1 LIGVFTLAVVVG
13 IFAFVWW
20 FQRLGTGESK
30 AQYEIYFDGPVAG
43 LRTGATVNFNGI
55 RVGEV
60 RSLALVP
67 DIPRAVVAIVEVNR
81 STPIRTDTKVTLEY
95 QGLTGVASVALTGGD
110 PKASMLMEQKK
121 GDRPPRLVAEPTVD
135 AFQAAAKLMQRLDKL
150 VADNEERFG
159 TILKD
164 LTEVSR
170 VLAAR
175 SNDTL
180 LEVRAAAESIRK
192 AADNVSK
199 EAGPTLESIRKAAD
213 NVSNEAGPT
222 LESIRKAANNISN
235 QAGPT
240 LNEFRMLA
248 TDAKRAVGE
257 IDRLVR
263 NIERNPRQ
271 FLFNN
276 GGTVPQY
283 NR

>member
-1 LIGVFTLAVVVG
+1 METRANYILIGAFTLSVVVG

-20 FQRLGTGESK
+20 FQRLGTGEAK
-30 AQYEIYFDGPVAG
+30 AQYEIYFDGPVSG

-67 DIPRAVVAIVEVNR
+67 DIPRAVVAIVEVQR

-95 QGLTGVASVALTGGD
+95 QGLTGVATVALTGGD

-121 GDRPPRLVAEPTVD
+121 GDRPPRLVAEPTTD

-150 VADNEERFG
+150 VEANEQRFSA
-159 TILKD
+159 ILKD
-164 LTEVSR
+164 LSEVSR
-170 VLAAR
+170 VLASR

-180 LEVRAAAESIRK
+180 LEVQSAAESIRK
-192 AADNVSK
+192 AADNI
-199 EAGPTLESIRKAAD
+199 GKAAD
-213 NVSNEAGPT
+213 NIG
-222 LESIRKAANNISN
+222 N
-235 QAGPT
+235 QATPT
-240 LNEFRMLA
+240 LNEFRSLA
-248 TDAKRAVGE
+248 GDARRAVGE

-283 NR
+283 R

>member
-1 LIGVFTLAVVVG
+1 METRANYVLIGMFTLAVIVG
-13 IFAFVWW
+13 IFGFVWW
-20 FQRLGTGESK
+20 FQRLGTGEAK
-30 AQYEIYFDGPVAG
+30 AQYEIYFDGPVSG

-67 DIPRAVVAIVEVNR
+67 NVPRAVVAIVEI
-81 STPIRTDTKVTLEY
+81 SKTTPVRTDTKVMLEF
-95 QGLTGVASVALTGGD
+95 QGLTGVASVAMTGGNPD
-110 PKASMLMEQKK
+110 ASMLVAPNR
-121 GDRPPRLVAEPTVD
+121 GDRPPRLVAESTPD

-150 VADNEERFG
+150 VETNEQR
-159 TILKD
+159 ISAIMKD

-180 LEVRAAAESIRK
+180 IEVQSAADSIRK
-192 AADNVSK
+192 AADNI
-199 EAGPTLESIRKAAD
+199 G
-213 NVSNEAGPT
+213 
-222 LESIRKAANNISN
+222 N

-240 LNEFRMLA
+240 LNEFRTLA
-248 TDAKRAVGE
+248 SDARRAVGE

-283 NR
+283 R

>member
-1 LIGVFTLAVVVG
+1 METRANYVLIGVFTLAVVVG

-20 FQRLGTGESK
+20 FQRLGTGEAK
-30 AQYEIYFDGPVAG
+30 AQYEIYFDGPVSG
-43 LRTGATVNFNGI
+43 LRRGATVNFNGI

-60 RSLALVP
+60 QSLALVP

-81 STPIRTDTKVTLEY
+81 STPIRTDTKVSLEY

-110 PKASMLMEQKK
+110 PKASMLMETKK
-121 GDRPPRLVAEPTVD
+121 GDRPPRLVAEPTAD

-150 VADNEERFG
+150 VADNEERFAAMM
-159 TILKD
+159 KD
-164 LTEVSR
+164 LGEVSR
-170 VLAAR
+170 VLATR

-180 LEVRAAAESIRK
+180 LQVLAAAESIRK
-192 AADNVSK
+192 AADNVAN

-213 NVSNEAGPT
+213 N
-222 LESIRKAANNISN
+222 ISK
-235 QAGPT
+235 QADPT
-240 LNEFRMLA
+240 LNEFRALA
-248 TDAKRAVGE
+248 TDARRAVGE
-257 IDRLVR
+257 VDRLVR

>member
-1 LIGVFTLAVVVG
+1 METRANYVLIGVFTLAVVVG
-13 IFAFVWW
+13 IFGFVWW
-20 FQRLGTGESK
+20 FQRLGTGEAK
-30 AQYEIYFDGPVAG
+30 AQYEIYFDGPVSG
-43 LRTGATVNFNGI
+43 LRSGATVNFNGI

-67 DIPRAVVAIVEVNR
+67 DIPRAVVAIIEVAR

-110 PKASMLMEQKK
+110 PKAAMLMSTKQ
-121 GDRPPRLVAEPTVD
+121 GDRPPRLVADPTTD

-150 VADNEERFG
+150 VADNEIRFG
-159 TILKD
+159 QIMQD
-164 LTEVSR
+164 LSDVSR
-170 VLAAR
+170 VLATR

-180 LEVRAAAESIRK
+180 LEVQAAAESIRK
-192 AADNVSK
+192 AADTIGNQT
-199 EAGPTLESIRKAAD
+199 GPTL
-213 NVSNEAGPT
+213 G
-222 LESIRKAANNISN
+222 
-235 QAGPT
+235 
-240 LNEFRMLA
+240 EFRSLA
-248 TDAKRAVGE
+248 TDARRAVGE

>member
-1 LIGVFTLAVVVG
+1 METRANYVLIGLFTLSVIIG
-13 IFAFVWW
+13 IFGFVWW
-20 FQRLGTGESK
+20 FQRLGTGEAKSR
-30 AQYEIYFDGPVAG
+30 YEIYFDGPVAG

-67 DIPRAVVAIVEVNR
+67 NVPRAVVAIVEISS
-81 STPIRTDTKVTLEY
+81 STPVRTDTRVALEY
-95 QGLTGVASVALTGGD
+95 QGLTGVASVAMTGGSPD
-110 PKASMLMEQKK
+110 ATMLAAPKK
-121 GDRPPRLVAEPTVD
+121 GERAPRLVAEPTPD

-150 VADNEERFG
+150 VEANEQR
-159 TILKD
+159 ISVMMKD
-164 LTEVSR
+164 LSEVSR

-180 LEVRAAAESIRK
+180 LEVQSAAESIRK
-192 AADNVSK
+192 AADTIGTQT
-199 EAGPTLESIRKAAD
+199 A
-213 NVSNEAGPT
+213 
-222 LESIRKAANNISN
+222 
-235 QAGPT
+235 PT
-240 LNEFRMLA
+240 LNEFRSLA
-248 TDAKRAVGE
+248 SDARRAVGE

-283 NR
+283 R

>member
-1 LIGVFTLAVVVG
+1 METRANYVLIGAFTLSVMVG

-20 FQRLGTGESK
+20 FQRLGTGEAK
-30 AQYEIYFDGPVAG
+30 AQYEIYFDGPVSG

-55 RVGEV
+55 RAGEV

-67 DIPRAVVAIVEVNR
+67 DVPRAVVAIIEVSR
-81 STPIRTDTKVTLEY
+81 SIPIRTDTKVTLEY

-110 PKASMLMEQKK
+110 PNASMLTQKP
-121 GDRPPRLVAEPTVD
+121 GERSPRLVAEPTTD

-150 VADNEERFG
+150 VEANEQRLSA
-159 TILKD
+159 IMKD
-164 LTEVSR
+164 LAEVSR
-170 VLAAR
+170 VLASR

-180 LEVRAAAESIRK
+180 LEVQAAAEAIKK
-192 AADNVSK
+192 AADNV
-199 EAGPTLESIRKAAD
+199 GNT
-213 NVSNEAGPT
+213 
-222 LESIRKAANNISN
+222 
-235 QAGPT
+235 AGPT
-240 LNEFRMLA
+240 LNEFRSLA
-248 TDAKRAVGE
+248 GDARRAVGE

-283 NR
+283 R

>member
-1 LIGVFTLAVVVG
+1 METRANYVMIGVFTLAVVVG
-13 IFAFVWW
+13 VFAFVWW
-20 FQRLGTGESK
+20 FQRLGTGEAK

-43 LRTGATVNFNGI
+43 LRSGATVNFNGI

-67 DIPRAVVAIVEVNR
+67 DIPRAVVAIVEVVK

-95 QGLTGVASVALTGGD
+95 QGLTGIAAVALTGGD
-110 PKASMLMEQKK
+110 PNASMLMETKR
-121 GDRPPRLVAEPTVD
+121 GDRPPRLVAEPTTD

-150 VADNEERFG
+150 VEMNEQR
-159 TILKD
+159 ISSIMKD
-164 LTEVSR
+164 LSEVSR
-170 VLAAR
+170 VLATR

-180 LEVRAAAESIRK
+180 LEVQAAAESIK
-192 AADNVSK
+192 KLADGVSQQT
-199 EAGPTLESIRKAAD
+199 GPA
-213 NVSNEAGPT
+213 
-222 LESIRKAANNISN
+222 
-235 QAGPT
+235 
-240 LNEFRMLA
+240 LNEYRALA
-248 TDAKRAVGE
+248 SDARRAVGE

-283 NR
+283 R

>member
-1 LIGVFTLAVVVG
+1 METRANYVLIGLFTLSVVVG
-13 IFAFVWW
+13 IFGFIWW
-20 FQRLGTGESK
+20 FQRLGTGEAK
-30 AQYEIYFDGPVAG
+30 ARYEIYFDGPVAG

-67 DIPRAVVAIVEVNR
+67 NVPRAVVAIIEVSN
-81 STPIRTDTKVTLEY
+81 STPVRTDTRVALEY
-95 QGLTGVASVALTGGD
+95 QGLTGIASVAMTGGNPD
-110 PKASMLMEQKK
+110 APMFTAPKRGERA
-121 GDRPPRLVAEPTVD
+121 PRLVAEPTPD

-150 VADNEERFG
+150 VETNEQR
-159 TILKD
+159 ISAIMKD
-164 LTEVSR
+164 LSEVSR

-180 LEVRAAAESIRK
+180 LEVQSAAESIRK
-192 AADNVSK
+192 AAD
-199 EAGPTLESIRKAAD
+199 T
-213 NVSNEAGPT
+213 
-222 LESIRKAANNISN
+222 IST
-235 QAGPT
+235 QTAPT
-240 LNEFRMLA
+240 LNEFRSLA
-248 TDAKRAVGE
+248 SDARRAVGE

-283 NR
+283 R

>member
-1 LIGVFTLAVVVG
+1 METRANYVIIGVFTLAVVVG

-20 FQRLGTGESK
+20 FQRLGTGEAK
-30 AQYEIYFDGPVAG
+30 AQYEIYFDGPVSG
-43 LRTGATVNFNGI
+43 LRSGATVNFNGI

-60 RSLALVP
+60 RSLALIP
-67 DIPRAVVAIVEVNR
+67 DVPRAVVAIIEVAR

-121 GDRPPRLVAEPTVD
+121 GDRPPRLVAEPTTD

-150 VADNEERFG
+150 VETNEQRFSQIM
-159 TILKD
+159 TD
-164 LTEVSR
+164 LSDVSR
-170 VLAAR
+170 VLATR

-180 LEVRAAAESIRK
+180 LEVQAAAESIRK
-192 AADNVSK
+192 AADNVSNQ
-199 EAGPTLESIRKAAD
+199 AGPTLDSIRKAAD
-213 NVSNEAGPT
+213 NIA
-222 LESIRKAANNISN
+222 N
-235 QAGPT
+235 QATPA
-240 LNEFRMLA
+240 LNEYRALA
-248 TDAKRAVGE
+248 TDARRAVSE

-263 NIERNPRQ
+263 NLERNPRQ